1 MGSGRPRGRLNGV
14 DIKPEVLRQAR
25 AGAGLSLAQ
34 VGGIEL
40 TRQAVHLIETGKVRP
55 SMQSLRVITSRLAVP
70 IQTVLVRT
78 YPSEDV
84 RELETLIQGHHYD
97 RVLERGQ
104 EILKRTEADPAVALV
119 HYYLGHAL
127 CQLGRP
133 QLALQRL
140 RLARELFESMGSE
153 ELVAETMDLEARALH
168 NAEQPEA
175 LTVAE
180 EALQRY
186 RALDHRRPE
195 IESRLVERIATI
207 LAGRGDFAAAR
218 VRYDEA
224 LEVAGGVRDL
234 ASVARI
240 YHGLGYCYLRVG
252 DLGRAV
258 DLVLKSETL
267 YEAEQRINDAPPNLD
282 LPVVENDLGMLLM
295 EQGDLDRAEQRF
307 QSALQRFASLG
318 VERWRSH
325 VLLSLGELRHRQR
338 RYDEGL
344 EFVEE
349 AVGLAHRLN
358 ETRALAAAYKQLGE
372 LRAAQGNLDRAISD
386 FRRALAILEE
396 AGLEERRAECMR
408 AYERVL
414 AQSPQRD
421 AATSA

>member
-14 DIKPEVLRQAR
+14 DIKPEVLRRAR

-34 VGGIEL
+34 VAGAEL

-70 IQTVLVRT
+70 MQAVLVR
-78 YPSEDV
+78 PHSSADV

-104 EILKRTEADPAVALV
+104 EILRHTEADPAVALV
-119 HYYLGHAL
+119 HFYLGSAL
-127 CQLGRP
+127 CRLGRP
-133 QLALQRL
+133 QPALKEL
-140 RLARELFESMGSE
+140 KLARELFESMGSE
-153 ELVAETMDLEARALH
+153 DLVAETMDLEARTLH
-168 NAEQPEA
+168 NAEQPQA
-175 LTVAE
+175 LAVAE

-186 RALDHRRPE
+186 RALEHRRSE
-195 IESRLVERIATI
+195 IESRLVERVATI

-234 ASVARI
+234 AHMARI
-240 YHGLGYCYLRVG
+240 YHGLGHCYLRVG

-258 DLVLKSETL
+258 DLVLKAETL
-267 YEAEQRINDAPPNLD
+267 YEAEQRINDAPPNVD
-282 LPVVENDLGMLLM
+282 LPVVENDLGTLLM

-307 QSALQRFASLG
+307 QSALQRFAALG
-318 VERWRSH
+318 AERLRSY

-338 RYDEGL
+338 RYDQGL
-344 EFVEE
+344 ELVEE

-358 ETRALAAAYKQLGE
+358 ATRALAAGYKQLGE

-408 AYERVL
+408 AYERAL
-414 AQSPQRD
+414 AQSRQPD

>member
-1 MGSGRPRGRLNGV
+1 M
-14 DIKPEVLRQAR
+14 
-25 AGAGLSLAQ
+25 SLAQ
-34 VGGIEL
+34 VGGTEL

-70 IQTVLVRT
+70 IQIVLVRT

-175 LTVAE
+175 LRVAE

-349 AVGLAHRLN
+349 AVGLAQRLN

-414 AQSPQRD
+414 AQSPQPD